1 MEKLVC
7 MIAKNINDNLWKPV
21 HFLEEFREFLFFFF
35 FAYDILIFSKAKN
48 YEVRLINALASDF
61 CKT

>member
-1 MEKLVC
+1 MEAC
-7 MIAKNINDNLWKPV
+7 SC
-21 HFLEEFREFLFFFF
+21 FLEEFREFLIFF
-35 FAYDILIFSKAKN
+35 FAYDILTFSKAKN